1 MPCQF
6 ERKKLIFFSVCKWY
20 TLIGKSKDYMKNL
33 LELISIV
40 NLQDTKRQVRL
51 PKTTKVLHS
60 KGNSQQSKQITYR
73 MGLGGGCAK
82 PVSAKALISNLHK

>member
-1 MPCQF
+1 
-6 ERKKLIFFSVCKWY
+6 
-20 TLIGKSKDYMKNL
+20 MKNL

-51 PKTTKVLHS
+51 PKTTKVVHS

-73 MGLGGGCAK
+73 IVGGGD
-82 PVSAKALISNLHK
+82 VQNLYLLRH